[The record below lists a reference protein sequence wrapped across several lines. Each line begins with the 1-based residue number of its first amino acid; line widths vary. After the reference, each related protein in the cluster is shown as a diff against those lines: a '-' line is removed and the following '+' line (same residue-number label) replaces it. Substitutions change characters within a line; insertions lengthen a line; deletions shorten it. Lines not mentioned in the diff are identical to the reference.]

1 MKVEIVKKSENP
13 LLKRTELE
21 FTVDHAGSATPKRL
35 EVRAQLASLLQL
47 PEDVLVIDTLKSTHG
62 LQKAFGRA
70 RTYGSREQLEALESK
85 YLLER
90 GVPKKPKEE
99 KPDEKA
105 PEKPKEA
112 KPAEKKPEK
121 AKEEKPVEK
130 KAKEKPAGEDKG
142 GKGS

>member
-21 FTVDHAGSATPKRL
+21 FIVDHAGAPTPKRL

-47 PEDVLVIDTLKSTHG
+47 PEDVLVIDKLESTHG
-62 LQKAFGRA
+62 RQTAFGRA
-70 RTYGSREQLEALESK
+70 RTYSSRDKLEALESK

-90 GVPKKPKEE
+90 GMPKKPKEE
-99 KPDEKA
+99 K
-105 PEKPKEA
+105 
-112 KPAEKKPEK
+112 KPE
-121 AKEEKPVEK
+121 